1 LLSHKIELAPK
12 EFQLEYLVNCAGC
25 ARFSYNWAL
34 TEWKKRWEKQKKLP
48 KVRRKYISDH
58 DLRKHLNAIK
68 RTEYPFLLKVTKYA
82 AQEAIK
88 HLGVAYKNFF
98 KGKAKYPTYRKKF
111 VDDRFTIGN

>member
-1 LLSHKIELAPK
+1 MLLAHKIELVPANK
-12 EFQLEYLVNCAGC
+12 FQLQYLVDSAGC

-68 RTEYPFLLKVTKYA
+68 RTEYPFLLQVSKYVS
-82 AQEAIK
+82 QESFEDF
-88 HLGVAYKNFF
+88 VAS
-98 KGKAKYPTYRKKF
+98 AVACASSRCLSMTAW
-111 VDDRFTIGN
+111 